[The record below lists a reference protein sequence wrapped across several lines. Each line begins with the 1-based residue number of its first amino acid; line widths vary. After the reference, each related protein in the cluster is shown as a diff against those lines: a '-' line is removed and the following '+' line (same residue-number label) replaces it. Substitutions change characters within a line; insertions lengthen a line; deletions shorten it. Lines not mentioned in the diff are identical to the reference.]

1 MSFLVFGV
9 KIFLLNDID
18 EIFFYWAK
26 LKVGHPVL
34 VCLFFPFLH
43 KFQESIESKSLGT
56 LS

>member
-26 LKVGHPVL
+26 LKVGNPVL
-34 VCLFFPFLH
+34 VYFPFLH
-43 KFQESIESKSLGT
+43 KFQESVESKSLGT